1 MAFVDDYFNLLIP
14 GGPSRP
20 QVFLYAPPAGSSN
33 ADAVATVRGAGF
45 ITSGKAKGARLN
57 DIVITVDTSTP
68 LVTFSRVSAINATTG
83 ALTLTA

>member
-1 MAFVDDYFNLLIP
+1 MAFVDDYFVCIVP
-14 GGPSRP
+14 GGPTRP
-20 QVFLYAPPAGSSN
+20 QVWLYAPPSGSSN

-57 DIVITVDTSTP
+57 DIVITVDTTTP
-68 LVTFSRVSAINATTG
+68 LVSFSRVSAINATTG